1 MESLELF
8 GREVLPEFIAR
19 DAAQVARKAE
29 RLAPALERA
38 MARKPAHPPLAVDDY
53 EIPAIPRSVAD
64 RKGED
69 GFHAWLDDYARQ
81 TALGQDVSRRL
92 AHSRH
97 DGTQSGS

>member
-1 MESLELF
+1 
-8 GREVLPEFIAR
+8 VLPEFLER
-19 DAAQVARKAE
+19 DEAHVARKAE
-29 RLAPALERA
+29 RLAGAIEQA
-38 MARKPAHPPLAVDDY
+38 HARKPASDHPPLPVADY

-81 TALGQDVSRRL
+81 AALGQDVSRRL

-97 DGTQSGS
+97 DGTEKP